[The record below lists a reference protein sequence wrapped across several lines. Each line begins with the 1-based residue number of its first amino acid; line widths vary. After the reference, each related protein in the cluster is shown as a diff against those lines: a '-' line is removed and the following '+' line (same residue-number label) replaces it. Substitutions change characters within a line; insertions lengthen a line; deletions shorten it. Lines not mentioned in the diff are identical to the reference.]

1 MAAKFRTRSPDGRNP
16 LEMRRKI
23 MSLSMSLHRL
33 HYLSKT
39 SYLWMRK
46 FASKCLFCLAVQTE
60 NEDNSLGD
68 NGTHWFVFLIFICQ
82 QTNIKD
88 TRSQG
93 ASWALTSRPPAWNH
107 GPSTGLH
114 DFVFHAF
121 RALKPCF
128 VACEGR
134 WVKNVTDRGAE
145 EFRSIGLGYG
155 QYIGSGCT
163 RSALARKIIFF

>member
-23 MSLSMSLHRL
+23 MSLSLHRL

-93 ASWALTSRPPAWNH
+93 ASWALTSSWWPL
-107 GPSTGLH
+107 GLL
-114 DFVFHAF
+114 DIVLCAFV
-121 RALKPCF
+121 C
-128 VACEGR
+128 
-134 WVKNVTDRGAE
+134 
-145 EFRSIGLGYG
+145 
-155 QYIGSGCT
+155 SGCVT
-163 RSALARKIIFF
+163 HATMHYKLRNPKQIHLEIKNNHPCPCPWCWWL